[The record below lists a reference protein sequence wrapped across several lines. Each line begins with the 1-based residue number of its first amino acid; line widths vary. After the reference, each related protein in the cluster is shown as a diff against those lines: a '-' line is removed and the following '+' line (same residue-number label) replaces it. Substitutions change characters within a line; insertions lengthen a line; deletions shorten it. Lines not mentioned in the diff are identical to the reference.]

1 MPARQAALA
10 KRNATRRAR
19 LKGKSK
25 PGEAISPEYLSRA
38 IGGHAEPVERPE
50 ELPGALARARDAV
63 TNDGRQA
70 LVNVICPY

>member
-1 MPARQAALA
+1 VFLRALA
-10 KRNATRRAR
+10 EHGVDFFFAN
-19 LKGKSK
+19 
-25 PGEAISPEYLSRA
+25 ISPEYLSRA
-38 IGGHAEPVERPE
+38 IGGHAERVERPE